1 MFHLEFYE
9 TEDGKRPVEEFM
21 ISLENKM
28 RTKAIREL
36 MLLREKGNSLRE
48 PFSKAM
54 GDGIFELRV
63 QQGKNDTRIFYF
75 FFIGAKVVLTNGFI
89 KKTQRTPPEE
99 LQRAKRYKDD
109 YEQRQKNRRSR

>member
-1 MFHLEFYE
+1 MEFYV
-9 TEDGKRPVEEFM
+9 TEDGKKPVKEFM

-28 RTKAIREL
+28 RTKAIHEL
-36 MLLREKGNSLRE
+36 MLLREKGNLLRE

-54 GDGIFELRV
+54 GDGIFGLKV
-63 QQGKNDTRIFYF
+63 QQGSNDTRIFYF
-75 FFIGAKVVLTNGFI
+75 FFIDTKVVLTNGFN

-99 LQRAKRYKDD
+99 LERAKRYKDD

>member
-1 MFHLEFYE
+1 MFYLKFYE
-9 TEDGKRPVEEFM
+9 TEDGKKPVEEFL

-28 RTKAIREL
+28 RTKAIHEL

-63 QQGKNDTRIFYF
+63 QQGSNDTRIFYF
-75 FFIGAKVVLTNGFI
+75 FFIGTKVVLTNGFI
-89 KKTQRTPPEE
+89 KKTQRTPPED
-99 LQRAKRYKDD
+99 LQRAKRYKYD
-109 YEQRQKNRRSR
+109 YEQRHQN